1 MDYKEV
7 DPEFQ
12 DDTTHI
18 PIKGYDSEQKNKK
31 KKAFQML
38 KAVQEFK

>member
-31 KKAFQML
+31 KKSFSN
-38 KAVQEFK
+38 VEGCTRI